1 MFAPS
6 LRCESWRGILSLVDS
21 TYSGVD
27 RTKSGVDSTKSGADS
42 IKSGWR
48 AQRAGG
54 QNEEWVDRTM
64 NRKDRERER
73 KAVG

>member
-27 RTKSGVDSTKSGADS
+27 RTKSGVDSTKSGLIAP
-42 IKSGWR
+42 
-48 AQRAGG
+48 RAGG
-54 QNEEWVDRTM
+54 
-64 NRKDRERER
+64 
-73 KAVG
+73 

>member
-27 RTKSGVDSTKSGADS
+27 RTKSGVDSTKGGRIAP
-42 IKSGWR
+42 
-48 AQRAGG
+48 RAGG

-73 KAVG
+73 KTAG